1 MNFTDTSTAT
11 TFCNVAVTL
20 TQDPKTGAFSMV
32 CSPDP
37 VTVTAKDT
45 VISYQLV
52 SAPSGVE
59 FWGAKVGPATPQQ
72 TPAVREFSSPQ
83 ITANG
88 LMMTFVDLDSG
99 SAETSFELTL
109 TFIKGDGTQ
118 FDMDPQVINRPS

>member
-1 MNFTDTSTAT
+1 MNFTDTLTAT

-20 TQDPKTGAFSMV
+20 TQDITGNFHMV

-37 VTVTAKDT
+37 VTVTKADT

-59 FWGAKVGPATPQQ
+59 FWGAKVGPATPPQ
-72 TPAVREFSSPQ
+72 TPSVRQFSSPQ

-99 SAETSFELTL
+99 STDTTFEVTL
-109 TFIKGDGTQ
+109 TFVKADGTQ
-118 FDMDPQVINRPS
+118 FDMDPQVINRPT

>member
-1 MNFTDTSTAT
+1 MNFSDTSTAT

-20 TQDPKTGAFSMV
+20 TQDADGNYHMV
-32 CSPDP
+32 CAPDP
-37 VTVTAKDT
+37 VTVTAADT

-59 FWGAKVGPATPQQ
+59 FWGAKVGAATPPQ
-72 TPAVREFSSPQ
+72 TPLVREFSSPQ

-99 SAETSFELTL
+99 STETSFDLTL
-109 TFIKGDGTQ
+109 TFIKADGTQ
-118 FDMDPQVINRPS
+118 FDMDPQIINRPS